1 MPIQIRKGAG
11 ALRRKHIWLALLVAG
26 LVLLVMSGCSQSKQ
40 TGIRSV
46 SSAADLIAQMAD
58 QEVSTSDSLL
68 ESGTAAAATHLL
80 KNRSTLTAGEENGL
94 LAQAL
99 RDAAD
104 AQRYNPRSAPTAS
117 GLTRMARLFLYPGDW
132 SEDEVAQAIVT
143 ALGEMEAELPGNNQD
158 RQITTDS
165 YMVYT
170 YSYSISVRQAY
181 SDQASAWVVG
191 IGINQTAKEEHK
203 T

>member
-1 MPIQIRKGAG
+1 M
-11 ALRRKHIWLALLVAG
+11 RRMHSWLALLVAG
-26 LVLLVMSGCSQSKQ
+26 LVLLVMTGCSQSKQ
-40 TGIRSV
+40 VGTRSV
-46 SSAADLIAQMAD
+46 PGTADLVAQIAD
-58 QEVSTSDSLL
+58 QEVNTSDSLL

-80 KNRSTLTAGEENGL
+80 KSRTTLVTGEETGS

-99 RDAAD
+99 QEAAD
-104 AQRYNPRSAPTAS
+104 AERYNSRSAPTAS
-117 GLTRMARLFLYPGDW
+117 GLTRMTRLFLYPGDW

-191 IGINQTAKEEHK
+191 VGINQTAKEEHK